1 MIPDR
6 EKKKSNY
13 LAVKKAISIIKR
25 NDIQKSLAHS
35 FTGRIPWEKISKNN
49 RHSCCLNGFHSFR
62 TRSKLELHKRVCKN
76 KDFSDVAMPSKDT
89 KIFEFN
95 QYRKSDK
102 TSDIA

>member
-35 FTGRIPWEKISKNN
+35 FTGRK
-49 RHSCCLNGFHSFR
+49 
-62 TRSKLELHKRVCKN
+62 
-76 KDFSDVAMPSKDT
+76 
-89 KIFEFN
+89 
-95 QYRKSDK
+95 
-102 TSDIA
+102 